1 MHLSR
6 EIHPNCCTAPFRPA
20 LWPHLV
26 WLVRSV
32 QSAPRTYRRTPAVR
46 PASQVRGRCPPYVR
60 GCGYVHGYGY
70 ERGRCCGYGYGNGR

>member
-1 MHLSR
+1 M
-6 EIHPNCCTAPFRPA
+6 
-20 LWPHLV
+20 
-26 WLVRSV
+26 